1 MNYATIKNNDI
12 ANGPGVRTTLFV
24 SGCRRHCKECFNP
37 EAWPLAAGMP
47 FTEAVQQEII
57 DSLAPDYISGL
68 TLLGGEP
75 FEPENQ
81 RGLVDFVERVR
92 ATYPTKSLW
101 SFSGF
106 TIEELLGREPVHAPY
121 TISPVTEVTDRLL
134 MCLDVL
140 VDGFDEELEQFYGR
154 TYADSP
160 EIDGRVWIATQEAIP
175 EGAFV
180 KVCIDSV
187 VDGDLSGCLLEEEE

>member
-1 MNYATIKNNDI
+1 MNYSNIKYCDI
-12 ANGPGVRTTLFV
+12 ANGTGVRTTLFV

-37 EAWPLAAGMP
+37 EAWPLAAGEP
-47 FTEAVQQEII
+47 FTEEVQQKII
-57 DSLAPDYISGL
+57 DSLAPDYVAGL

-92 ATYPTKSLW
+92 TTYPDKQIW
-101 SFSGF
+101 SYSGF
-106 TIEELLGREPVHAPY
+106 TIEELLGREPVHPPY

-140 VDGFDEELEQFYGR
+140 VDGAFEIEQKDITLRFRGSRNQRLLDVPKTLAAGEPVLWEDEPIFSSHEL
-154 TYADSP
+154 
-160 EIDGRVWIATQEAIP
+160 
-175 EGAFV
+175 
-180 KVCIDSV
+180 
-187 VDGDLSGCLLEEEE
+187 